1 MKEAF
6 SKEYFYSMEK
16 ILNSKLNA
24 VILIQATNL
33 RLVVL
38 IKYKFWS
45 IIKWRKDE
53 LKKVNNKTRMQHTI
67 QRTSPNVWE
76 PAIVENS

>member
-38 IKYKFWS
+38 IKYKF
-45 IIKWRKDE
+45 
-53 LKKVNNKTRMQHTI
+53 
-67 QRTSPNVWE
+67 
-76 PAIVENS
+76 